1 MATKLPILVYHR
13 VHTDDEITVEDDQG
27 RIDLGQFRR
36 QMRYIA
42 DAGISVVTHHQLADW
57 LLAGADLPDRV
68 LAIDFDDNRLNVLEN
83 AYPVL
88 REFGFHA
95 TVFVITDL
103 ASGKVVFGPQDYPA
117 MQWDE
122 LARLRDAG
130 WCIAPHTRRHLWLA
144 GPERA
149 PQDDNE
155 AWNEMAESKR
165 ELETRLGIESPYFAY
180 PNGSCNVTV
189 TQMARKLFRT
199 ARLWYKAVEG
209 PWPVNSRN
217 TDPHQLLG
225 INIAKGLN
233 FDQFRQIVDAAE

>member
-13 VHTDDEITVEDDQG
+13 VHADDEITVENDEG

-36 QMRYIA
+36 QMEYLA
-42 DAGISVVTHHQLADW
+42 ESGVSVVTHRQIADW
-57 LLAGADLPDRV
+57 VLAGTDLPERA
-68 LAIDFDDNRLNVLEN
+68 LAIDFDDNRLNVFEN

-88 REFGFHA
+88 REFGFQA

-103 ASGKVVFGPQDYPA
+103 ASGKVVFGPNDYPA

-122 LARLRDAG
+122 LARLNEAG

-155 AWNEMAESKR
+155 AWDEMAESKR

-180 PNGSCNVTV
+180 PNGSCNITI
-189 TQMARKLFRT
+189 TGMARKLFRT
-199 ARLWYKAVEG
+199 ARLWYTAGKG
-209 PWPVNSRN
+209 PWPQNSQA
-217 TDPHQLLG
+217 TDPHRLLG
-225 INIAKGLN
+225 INVANSLN
-233 FDQFRQIVDAAE
+233 FEQFCQIVDAAQ